1 MSVVWQQ
8 LMNFFVQMWN
18 THWTQTH
25 GWVELWGILSFFPK
39 VLFPTINAMKS
50 LGGGYEALA
59 FGIYLL
65 LILTAV
71 WIAYLIGRRIVN
83 AVRGA
88 TGNIGSILKLGLK
101 VGVAIVALLFVLGMA
116 SSLFATQAQQVNSIT
131 LGPDVEGNEYPL
143 FAWLDDNDLLTNS
156 LIQQNLPA
164 TPLYFTTQE
173 ITATG
178 TYTVTEVFWGSGV
191 FREESFVSENLSEH
205 IRLRHILPRAE
216 VGRWI
221 LTQINMDKPLSR
233 GTRQAFGLSFLNLE
247 AAMFASGINNPVNIT
262 GYNELQEM
270 ALEIYNFDDLLS
282 CSQVEPLAPSSD
294 AHLTALV
301 FCYYREALSVKHRF
315 VLLAG
320 KGITPKD
327 ADELIKLH
335 EFINERLV
343 GIQYLDARITE
354 HGVTRYNPTGIAS
367 LNSVYQS
374 FLTLEVAI
382 PYP

>member
-1 MSVVWQQ
+1 MSVIWQQ
-8 LMNFFVQMWN
+8 LANFFVQAWN
-18 THWTQTH
+18 LHWTQTH
-25 GWVELWGILSFFPK
+25 SWVDLWGFLSFFPK
-39 VLFPTINAMKS
+39 VLFPTINAMKG

-59 FGIYLL
+59 LGIYLL
-65 LILTAV
+65 LTLAVV
-71 WIAYLIGRRIVN
+71 WIAYLISRCVVN
-83 AVRGA
+83 AVRSA
-88 TGNIGSILKLGLK
+88 TGNIGSVLNLGLK
-101 VGVAIVALLFVLGMA
+101 VGMAIVILLFILGMVA
-116 SSLFATQAQQVNSIT
+116 SLFTTQAQQGNPMT
-131 LGPDVEGNEYPL
+131 LGPGIEGEEYPL
-143 FAWLDDNDLLTNS
+143 FAWLDDNEILTDS
-156 LIQQNLPA
+156 AIRQNLPA
-164 TPLYFTTQE
+164 TPLYFKVGEPTLS
-173 ITATG
+173 G
-178 TYTVTEVFWGSGV
+178 GYTVIEVYWDKGV
-191 FREESFVSENLSEH
+191 FRDESFDAENLSEH
-205 IRLRHILPRAE
+205 IRLWHILPRAE

-247 AAMFASGINNPVNIT
+247 AAMFASGINNPAGIN
-262 GYNELQEM
+262 GYDALQVM
-270 ALEIYNFDDLLS
+270 ALEVYNFDDLLS

-320 KGITPKD
+320 EGIAPED

-335 EFINERLV
+335 KFINEKLI

-354 HGVTRYNPTGIAS
+354 HGVGKYNPTGIRS

-374 FLTLEVAI
+374 FLALEAAI